1 MENYTFDLNRI
12 FIGELPIL
20 FIVEI
25 ALRTTIMML
34 YLMFLLRLLGRR
46 SMTQLSLFEFVLIIG
61 LGSAVGDPMFYF
73 DIPVIHGMAA
83 ITFVVFIERALIW
96 LTNRSHKVED
106 ILEGTPKL
114 LVQDGEFDVEGVNSV
129 SMSRNEIYMELRL
142 VGVEQLGQVKISY
155 LEMNGEMS
163 IFKHAPKDVRPGL
176 PLLPGTELGKA
187 QTLPVDQPVAKTG
200 DYACLCCGS
209 TVSLEAGQALL
220 KCKQCD
226 DHKWIEA
233 SHTGVREENDNPEPP
248 LDKR

>member
-1 MENYTFDLNRI
+1 LENYTFDLHRI
-12 FIGELPIL
+12 FIGDLPIL

-34 YLMFLLRLLGRR
+34 YLMLLLRLLGRR

-73 DIPVIHGMAA
+73 DIPLVHGMAV

-96 LTNRSHKVED
+96 MTNRNHKIED
-106 ILEGTPKL
+106 ILEGTPRL
-114 LVQDGEFDVEGVNSV
+114 LVRNGEFDVEGVDAV

-163 IFKHAPKDVRPGL
+163 IFKFAPENVRPGL

-187 QTLPVDQPVAKTG
+187 QTLPLDQPVAKSG

-209 TVSLEAGQALL
+209 TVSLEAGELLL

-226 DHKWIEA
+226 DHQWIEA
-233 SHTGVREENDNPEPP
+233 SHTGVQKQEDNP
-248 LDKR
+248 KG